1 MQDLLYIAVTIVFF
15 VVAATFT
22 RGCERLEKEEK

>member
-1 MQDLLYIAVTIVFF
+1 MLDVLCIAITIILFAVG
-15 VVAATFT
+15 AAFT

>member
-1 MQDLLYIAVTIVFF
+1 MQDLFYIVVIVAFF
-15 VVAATFT
+15 VVAAAFT